1 VKPRSVLPPS
11 FSRPKSV
18 SHLSQHR
25 RLELSCN
32 KTNQAG
38 SNDLHAIRHLTFGL
52 AFIPNMAREELV
64 NSAVTFLQDPSTANA
79 PLDKRIQFLQSK
91 NLTQEEIDLA
101 LARAGDEQQPAPP
114 NASSYYP
121 PPQQQ
126 QNPYRRPPPQYG
138 YKPYMEWQPPP
149 PELPKLDWRDWFIMA
164 TVVGGASFGLY
175 TLANRYIKPLI
186 APPTP
191 PQLEQDKAAI
201 DEQFSRA
208 FALLDTL
215 SNDTSALK
223 QAEEARTQRLDTALA
238 EVESV
243 IAELKSASRRRED
256 ESRRISEEVRGLKD
270 GIPKAIDSVREGS
283 EKRLKE
289 LGKEL
294 GSLKLL
300 MGNRFGT
307 NPVPTPASGHGLAAR
322 QPAEGMARPG
332 SSPIVPEAG
341 SGFDAKLRENAD
353 KSRTATTPGGSAG
366 PSNNPWSSYSDSA
379 AASARSNNPPSPFG
393 TAGKA
398 AIPAWQ
404 MAAAKNQKAGAMS
417 GGADGE
423 QSNSSVS

>member
-1 VKPRSVLPPS
+1 
-11 FSRPKSV
+11 
-18 SHLSQHR
+18 
-25 RLELSCN
+25 
-32 KTNQAG
+32 
-38 SNDLHAIRHLTFGL
+38 
-52 AFIPNMAREELV
+52 MAREELI

-79 PLDKRIQFLQSK
+79 PLEKRIQFLQSK

-101 LARAGDEQQPAPP
+101 LARAGDEQQPASP
-114 NASSYYP
+114 NAPYYP
-121 PPQQQ
+121 PLQQH
-126 QNPYRRPPPQYG
+126 QNPYRRQSPQYG
-138 YKPYMEWQPPP
+138 YNPYMEWQPPP
-149 PELPKLDWRDWFIMA
+149 PELPKRDWRDWFIMA

-215 SNDTSALK
+215 SNDTTALK
-223 QAEEARTQRLDTALA
+223 QAEEARTQRLDSALT

-243 IAELKSASRRRED
+243 IAELKSASRRREE
-256 ESRRISEEVRGLKD
+256 ESRRISEEVQGLKE

-322 QPAEGMARPG
+322 PPAEGLTRSA
-332 SSPIVPEAG
+332 SAAIVPEAG
-341 SGFDAKLRENAD
+341 SGFDAKLKENAT
-353 KSRTATTPGGSAG
+353 KTTTPGGSAT
-366 PSNNPWSSYSDSA
+366 PSNNPWSPYSTSPGAPSRANGDS
-379 AASARSNNPPSPFG
+379 SPFG
-393 TAGKA
+393 TSGKA

-404 MAAAKNQKAGAMS
+404 MAAAKNQKTGGSS
-417 GGADGE
+417 GGGAEGE
-423 QSNSSVS
+423 QSTSSASQSGLF

>member
-1 VKPRSVLPPS
+1 
-11 FSRPKSV
+11 
-18 SHLSQHR
+18 
-25 RLELSCN
+25 
-32 KTNQAG
+32 
-38 SNDLHAIRHLTFGL
+38 
-52 AFIPNMAREELV
+52 MARDELV
-64 NSAVTFLQDPSTANA
+64 NSAITFLQDPSTANA
-79 PLDKRIQFLQSK
+79 PLNKRIQFLQSK

-101 LARAGDEQQPAPP
+101 LARAGDEQQPAPQ
-114 NASSYYP
+114 NASYY

-138 YKPYMEWQPPP
+138 YNPYMEWQPPP
-149 PELPKLDWRDWFIMA
+149 PELPKRDWRDWFIMA

-191 PQLEQDKAAI
+191 PQLDQDKAAI

-223 QAEEARTQRLDTALA
+223 QAEEARTQRLDSALA

-256 ESRRISEEVRGLKD
+256 ESRRISEEVRGLKA

-283 EKRLKE
+283 EKRLKD

-307 NPVPTPASGHGLAAR
+307 NPVPTPASGYGLAAR
-322 QPAEGMARPG
+322 QPAEGMEKSA

-341 SGFDAKLRENAD
+341 SGFDAKLRENAERP
-353 KSRTATTPGGSAG
+353 RTATTPSGSAG
-366 PSNNPWSSYSDSA
+366 SSNNPWSSYSDSA
-379 AASARSNNPPSPFG
+379 AASARPNGPPSPFG
-393 TAGKA
+393 TASKA

-404 MAAAKNQKAGAMS
+404 MAAAKNQKAGTMG
-417 GGADGE
+417 GGADG
-423 QSNSSVS
+423 QQINSSAS

>member
-1 VKPRSVLPPS
+1 LLVWIGYIKLPIHAFAIIVLH
-11 FSRPKSV
+11 V
-18 SHLSQHR
+18 II
-25 RLELSCN
+25 
-32 KTNQAG
+32 A
-38 SNDLHAIRHLTFGL
+38 
-52 AFIPNMAREELV
+52 MAREDLV

-79 PLDKRIQFLQSK
+79 PLEKRIQFLQSK

-101 LARAGDEQQPAPP
+101 LARAGDDQRLSPQNTP
-114 NASSYYP
+114 YYP

-126 QNPYRRPPPQYG
+126 QQQQQNLHRRPPPQYG
-138 YKPYMEWQPPP
+138 YNPYMEWQPPP
-149 PELPKLDWRDWFIMA
+149 PELPKRDWRDWFIMA
-164 TVVGGASFGLY
+164 TVVGGASIGLY

-215 SNDTSALK
+215 SNDTVALK
-223 QAEEARTQRLDTALA
+223 QAEEARTQRLDAALT

-243 IAELKSASRRRED
+243 IAELKSTNRRRED

-307 NPVPTPASGHGLAAR
+307 NPLPTPASGHGLSAR
-322 QPAEGMARPG
+322 QPTDGLTRSASAAT
-332 SSPIVPEAG
+332 VPEAG
-341 SGFDAKLRENAD
+341 SGFDAKLKENAA
-353 KSRTATTPGGSAG
+353 KASTAMTPGAA
-366 PSNNPWSSYSDSA
+366 PSSNPWSSYSDSPIT
-379 AASARSNNPPSPFG
+379 SARANGPPSPFG
-393 TAGKA
+393 ALGSRA

-404 MAAAKNQKAGAMS
+404 MAAAKNQKAGGS
-417 GGADGE
+417 GNGGAEGE
-423 QSNSSVS
+423 QSSSAS

>member
-1 VKPRSVLPPS
+1 
-11 FSRPKSV
+11 
-18 SHLSQHR
+18 
-25 RLELSCN
+25 
-32 KTNQAG
+32 
-38 SNDLHAIRHLTFGL
+38 
-52 AFIPNMAREELV
+52 MAREELV

-101 LARAGDEQQPAPP
+101 LSRAGDDQKPPPQNAP
-114 NASSYYP
+114 YY

-126 QNPYRRPPPQYG
+126 PPNPYQRPPPQYG
-138 YKPYMEWQPPP
+138 YNPYMEWQPPP
-149 PELPKLDWRDWFIMA
+149 PELPKRDWRDWFIMA

-215 SNDTSALK
+215 SDDTAALK
-223 QAEEARTQRLDTALA
+223 QAEEARTHRLDTALT

-256 ESRRISEEVRGLKD
+256 ESRRISEEVRGMKD

-322 QPAEGMARPG
+322 SPAEGLTRSA
-332 SSPIVPEAG
+332 SAVIVPEAG
-341 SGFDAKLRENAD
+341 SGFDARLKQNED
-353 KSRTATTPGGSAG
+353 KSRTAMTSGGSAN
-366 PSNNPWSSYSDSA
+366 STNPWSSYSATA
-379 AASARSNNPPSPFG
+379 AAPSRANGALRSFD
-393 TAGKA
+393 AIGKA

-404 MAAAKNQKAGAMS
+404 MAATKNQKAGGSSAE
-417 GGADGE
+417 GAEGE
-423 QSNSSVS
+423 QSTGVAS

>member
-1 VKPRSVLPPS
+1 
-11 FSRPKSV
+11 
-18 SHLSQHR
+18 
-25 RLELSCN
+25 
-32 KTNQAG
+32 
-38 SNDLHAIRHLTFGL
+38 
-52 AFIPNMAREELV
+52 MAREELV

-79 PLDKRIQFLQSK
+79 PLEKRIQFLQSK

-101 LARAGDEQQPAPP
+101 LARAGDDQRLNPQNTPYYSPAQQQ
-114 NASSYYP
+114 
-121 PPQQQ
+121 QQQ
-126 QNPYRRPPPQYG
+126 QNFYRRPPPQYG
-138 YKPYMEWQPPP
+138 YNPYMEWQPPP
-149 PELPKLDWRDWFIMA
+149 PELPKRDWRDWFIMA
-164 TVVGGASFGLY
+164 TVVGGASIGLY

-215 SNDTSALK
+215 SNDTAALK
-223 QAEEARTQRLDTALA
+223 QAEEARTERLDAALT

-243 IAELKSASRRRED
+243 IAELKSANRRRED

-289 LGKEL
+289 LSKEL

-307 NPVPTPASGHGLAAR
+307 NPISSPAPGLGLSAR
-322 QPAEGMARPG
+322 QPTDGPMRSASAAT
-332 SSPIVPEAG
+332 VPEAG
-341 SGFDAKLRENAD
+341 SGFDAKPKENAA
-353 KSRTATTPGGSAG
+353 KPSAAATPGVASA
-366 PSNNPWSSYSDSA
+366 SNSWSSYSDSPA
-379 AASARSNNPPSPFG
+379 TSAKANAPSSPFG
-393 TAGKA
+393 AMGSKA

-404 MAAAKNQKAGAMS
+404 MAAAKNQKS
-417 GGADGE
+417 GGSGGGDEVGE
-423 QSNSSVS
+423 QSSSAS

>member
-1 VKPRSVLPPS
+1 
-11 FSRPKSV
+11 
-18 SHLSQHR
+18 
-25 RLELSCN
+25 
-32 KTNQAG
+32 
-38 SNDLHAIRHLTFGL
+38 
-52 AFIPNMAREELV
+52 MAREELV
-64 NSAVTFLQDPSTANA
+64 NSAVTFLQDPSTASA
-79 PLDKRIQFLQSK
+79 PLDKRIQFLRSK
-91 NLTQEEIDLA
+91 NLTQEEIDVA
-101 LARAGDEQQPAPP
+101 LARAGEEQQQQPSGP
-114 NASSYYP
+114 NAPYYP
-121 PPQQQ
+121 PAPQQQ
-126 QNPYRRPPPQYG
+126 QQNFYPRRPPQYG
-138 YKPYMEWQPPP
+138 YNPYMEWQPPP
-149 PELPKLDWRDWFIMA
+149 PELPKRDWRDWFIMA

-215 SNDTSALK
+215 SNDTTALK
-223 QAEEARTQRLDTALA
+223 QAEEARTQRLDTALT

-270 GIPKAIDSVREGS
+270 SIPKAIDSVRDGS

-322 QPAEGMARPG
+322 QPAESLTRSA
-332 SSPIVPEAG
+332 SSNLVPEAG
-341 SGFDAKLRENAD
+341 SGFDAKLKENAAR
-353 KSRTATTPGGSAG
+353 SAMVTTPAAA
-366 PSNNPWSSYSDSA
+366 PAHNPWSTYSDSPA
-379 AASARSNNPPSPFG
+379 SSARVNGPPSPFA
-393 TAGKA
+393 TTGKA

-404 MAAAKNQKAGAMS
+404 MAAAKNQNLS
-417 GGADGE
+417 GGGGRGAEEE
-423 QSNSSVS
+423 QSSSLAS

>member
-1 VKPRSVLPPS
+1 
-11 FSRPKSV
+11 
-18 SHLSQHR
+18 
-25 RLELSCN
+25 
-32 KTNQAG
+32 
-38 SNDLHAIRHLTFGL
+38 
-52 AFIPNMAREELV
+52 MAREELIS
-64 NSAVTFLQDPSTANA
+64 SAVTFLQDPSTANA
-79 PLDKRIQFLQSK
+79 PIEKRIQFLQSK
-91 NLTQEEIDLA
+91 NLTQKEIDIA
-101 LARAGDEQQPAPP
+101 LARAGDSQQS
-114 NASSYYP
+114 ASQNSPYDP

-126 QNPYRRPPPQYG
+126 PNSYRRAPPQYG
-138 YKPYMEWQPPP
+138 YNPYMEWQPPP
-149 PELPKLDWRDWFIMA
+149 PELPKRDWRDWFIMA

-175 TLANRYIKPLI
+175 MLADRYIKPLI

-215 SNDTSALK
+215 SNDTTALK

-256 ESRRISEEVRGLKD
+256 ESRRISDEVRGLKD

-307 NPVPTPASGHGLAAR
+307 NPVPTPASGHGMAAR
-322 QPAEGMARPG
+322 QPAEGLTRSA
-332 SSPIVPEAG
+332 SAAVVPEAG
-341 SGFDAKLRENAD
+341 SGFDARLRENAE
-353 KSRTATTPGGSAG
+353 KSAAATTPGGSAA
-366 PSNNPWSSYSDSA
+366 SSHNPWSSYS
-379 AASARSNNPPSPFG
+379 ASSGLSSRANGNSSPFG
-393 TAGKA
+393 TTGKA
-398 AIPAWQ
+398 AIPSWQ
-404 MAAAKNQKAGAMS
+404 MAAAKNQTNAGSSNA
-417 GGADGE
+417 GIEGE
-423 QSNSSVS
+423 QGTGSTS

>member
-1 VKPRSVLPPS
+1 L
-11 FSRPKSV
+11 FYGG
-18 SHLSQHR
+18 HR
-25 RLELSCN
+25 EEECDHDTAYL
-32 KTNQAG
+32 KFY
-38 SNDLHAIRHLTFGL
+38 AIGL
-52 AFIPNMAREELV
+52 IAMAREELV
-64 NSAVTFLQDPSTANA
+64 NSAVTFLQDPSTASA
-79 PLDKRIQFLQSK
+79 PLEKRIQFLESK

-101 LARAGDEQQPAPP
+101 LARVGDEQPPSWQNAPYHP
-114 NASSYYP
+114 P

-126 QNPYRRPPPQYG
+126 QNYYRRPPPQYG
-138 YKPYMEWQPPP
+138 YNPYADWQPPP
-149 PELPKLDWRDWFIMA
+149 PEPPKRDWRDYFIMA
-164 TVVGGASFGLY
+164 TVIGGASFGLY
-175 TLANRYIKPLI
+175 TLAQRYIKPLI

-215 SNDTSALK
+215 SQDTTALK

-243 IAELKSASRRRED
+243 IAELKLASRRRED

-270 GIPKAIDSVREGS
+270 GLPKAIDSVREGS

-307 NPVPTPASGHGLAAR
+307 NPVPTPASVHGLSAR
-322 QPAEGMARPG
+322 QPADGMARSQ
-332 SSPIVPEAG
+332 SSATIVPEAG
-341 SGFDAKLRENAD
+341 SGFDPKLKENAE
-353 KSRTATTPGGSAG
+353 KSTTPGSTAN
-366 PSNNPWSSYSDSA
+366 PSNNPWSSYS
-379 AASARSNNPPSPFG
+379 ASLTSPPKANGAPSSPFG
-393 TAGKA
+393 TMGKA

-404 MAAAKNQKAGAMS
+404 MAAAAKNQKT
-417 GGADGE
+417 GGGEDDGE
-423 QSNSSVS
+423 QNASSAS

>member
-1 VKPRSVLPPS
+1 
-11 FSRPKSV
+11 
-18 SHLSQHR
+18 
-25 RLELSCN
+25 
-32 KTNQAG
+32 
-38 SNDLHAIRHLTFGL
+38 
-52 AFIPNMAREELV
+52 MAREDLV
-64 NSAVTFLQDPSTANA
+64 SSAVIFLQDPSTASA
-79 PLDKRIQFLQSK
+79 PLEKRIQFLQSK

-101 LARAGDEQQPAPP
+101 LARAGDEQQPPPQNAP
-114 NASSYYP
+114 YYS
-121 PPQQQ
+121 PPQQ
-126 QNPYRRPPPQYG
+126 NNAYRRPPPQYG
-138 YKPYMEWQPPP
+138 YNPYMDWQSPP
-149 PELPKLDWRDWFIMA
+149 PELPKRDWRDWFIMA

-175 TLANRYIKPLI
+175 TLAQRYIKPLI

-215 SNDTSALK
+215 SNDTTALK

-243 IAELKSASRRRED
+243 ISELKLASRRRED
-256 ESRRISEEVRGLKD
+256 ENRRISEEVRGIKD
-270 GIPKAIDSVREGS
+270 GIPRAIDSVREGS

-322 QPAEGMARPG
+322 QPADGMTRSA
-332 SSPIVPEAG
+332 SAAVVPEAG
-341 SGFDAKLRENAD
+341 SGFDAKIKENAE
-353 KSRTATTPGGSAG
+353 KSSAATTPGASAT
-366 PSNNPWSSYSDSA
+366 PSNNPWSTYSASPA
-379 AASARSNNPPSPFG
+379 APPRANGASSPFG
-393 TAGKA
+393 SMGKA

-404 MAAAKNQKAGAMS
+404 MAAAKNQKAGSSS
-417 GGADGE
+417 GVGAEGE
-423 QSNSSVS
+423 QNASSAS